1 MSQKGSK
8 PSVKTPPV
16 KTWAPQWLE
25 LMRDGLMVVDE
36 QWQVL
41 FINQAMRTLSGE
53 LLEAGNHLTD
63 LSGFDACRLL
73 WSQWRDEVL
82 GSGKP
87 LNVAWRQAGD
97 IVRRLFSPRTGVFV
111 EFTLYALPMGEAT
124 ALGVQITDVSER
136 LGQTI
141 REREA
146 RLELLQHKR
155 VDSESAMDNRT
166 FWETRFAT
174 EFRRSVRYDEPLSLL
189 LIDVGATPLPAEAEP
204 IVMREV
210 AAVVRQALRES
221 DIAGR
226 FDRNLLA
233 AVLPHTDAEGA
244 ADVARRLCERVSH
257 LLIEWRDG
265 SLQGRTAIGVIQRRG
280 NAGTY
285 TEMLQRADDA
295 LYEARNGAPNRYVV
309 IE

>member
-1 MSQKGSK
+1 MSQNGSK
-8 PSVKTPPV
+8 QALKAL
-16 KTWAPQWLE
+16 APHWLE
-25 LMRDGLMVVDE
+25 QMRDGLMVVDA
-36 QWQVL
+36 QWQVV
-41 FINQAMRTLSGE
+41 FINGAMRTLSGNR
-53 LLEAGNHLTD
+53 LKRGD
-63 LSGFDACRLL
+63 KLSEVDGFEYSQLL
-73 WSQWRDEVL
+73 WAKWRDEVA
-82 GSGKP
+82 SSDQP
-87 LNVAWRQAGD
+87 LCVAWRQAGEV
-97 IVRRLFSPRTGVFV
+97 VRRLFSPSSAVFV
-111 EFTLYALPMGEAT
+111 EFTLYALPYEGEQ
-124 ALGVQITDVSER
+124 ALGVQVTDVSER

-155 VDSESAMDNRT
+155 IDSESAMDNRT

-189 LIDVGATPLPAEAEP
+189 LIEVGATPMPEEAEST
-204 IVMREV
+204 VMREV
-210 AAVVRQALRES
+210 ATVVRQALRES

-226 FDRNLLA
+226 FDRSLLA
-233 AVLPHTDAEGA
+233 VVLPHTDSEGA
-244 ADVARRLCERVSH
+244 ADVAQRLCERVGH

-265 SLQGRTAIGVIQRRG
+265 SIHGRTAIGVIQRRG

-295 LYEARNGAPNRYVV
+295 LYEARNGAPNSYVV